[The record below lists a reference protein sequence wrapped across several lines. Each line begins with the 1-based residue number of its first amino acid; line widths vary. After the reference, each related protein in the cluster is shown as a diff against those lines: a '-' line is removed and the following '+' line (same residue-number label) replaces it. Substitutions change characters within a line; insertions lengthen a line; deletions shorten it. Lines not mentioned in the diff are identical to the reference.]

1 MGQRIDQFCDQ
12 LRQKLTM
19 ADSGLEGL
27 KTKIDTQATHVEQDV
42 QSHLERVEKRIDQ
55 GRAKAEAAQTELKHW
70 AEQKKAETMGRIAEL
85 KAKHET
91 GKLKTRAE
99 FAQRYAAA
107 SVDVAVAAV
116 DEAERAS
123 LEAWLARRDAEAVA
137 HK

>member
-1 MGQRIDQFCDQ
+1 MGERIDQFCDQ

-27 KTKIDTQATHVEQDV
+27 KTKIDSKAAHVEEDV
-42 QSHLERVEKRIDQ
+42 QSHLDRVKKRIDE
-55 GRAKAEAAQTELKHW
+55 GRAKAEAAQAELKHW
-70 AEQKKAETMGRIAEL
+70 AEQKKTETKGKIAEL
-85 KAKHET
+85 KAKHDSA
-91 GKLKTRAE
+91 KLKTRAD

-137 HK
+137 HR

>member
-27 KTKIDTQATHVEQDV
+27 KAKIDSQAAHVEQDV
-42 QSHLERVEKRIDQ
+42 QSHLERVQKRIDQ
-55 GRAKAEAAQTELKHW
+55 GRAKAEAAK
-70 AEQKKAETMGRIAEL
+70 AEL
-85 KAKHET
+85 KQWAEEKKAATKEKVAELRAKHDT
-91 GKLKTRAE
+91 AKLKTRSE
-99 FAQRYAAA
+99 FAQRYASA
-107 SVDVAVAAV
+107 SVDLAVAAV

-123 LEAWLARRDAEAVA
+123 LEAWLARRDAESAI